1 MVTAARS
8 WAADMSTNVTELI
21 KQGDLLFSKRGSLLD
36 FWQSLYEQFNPI
48 DADFT
53 TTRQLGTDYAAG
65 LMTSYPL
72 IVARDLTD
80 QFSTMLRP
88 SDKEWATMEV
98 DGLQD
103 HDAKKWLEW
112 ATKAQRRAMYDR
124 AAQFVVATKA
134 GDRDFGLAGQCV
146 ISVDMMP
153 DRSALLYRNWHLRD
167 VAWSDGVNGSVECV
181 HRKWDTP
188 TAWELSRIFGVK
200 KLHPKVVEQLGP
212 GRDPYCVVKCRH
224 IVIPTDL
231 YHGETK
237 FRTPLV
243 SIYIDV
249 ENEHIIEVTGQ
260 RINPYVIPRWQRIK
274 GTQYAASP
282 AAICALPEARLL
294 QAMTFTLLEAGEKF
308 TNPPL
313 LGVRE
318 AIRGDVDLAAGGI
331 TYVSAEYDERMGEV
345 LRPLTQDKS
354 GMPLGLELMQRS
366 EEMLKKAFYADKLQ
380 MPVRGPEMTAYEVG
394 QRVQQYIRD
403 ALPLFEPVEV
413 DYNGALCER
422 TFDVMALNGGF
433 GPPDSWPKALRSEQ
447 IEFKFVSPLRDAI
460 EKQKG
465 EIFMQGVQ
473 LVSTA
478 VSLDPSSATVV
489 EASEALRDALEG
501 IGFEAKWM
509 RSREDAQAIN
519 ASEAQQAQAQQ
530 TLEAM
535 GQASAVVKNMG
546 GAAAMPVAA

>member
-1 MVTAARS
+1 
-8 WAADMSTNVTELI
+8 
-21 KQGDLLFSKRGSLLD
+21 
-36 FWQSLYEQFNPI
+36 
-48 DADFT
+48 
-53 TTRQLGTDYAAG
+53 
-65 LMTSYPL
+65 
-72 IVARDLTD
+72 
-80 QFSTMLRP
+80 
-88 SDKEWATMEV
+88 
-98 DGLQD
+98 
-103 HDAKKWLEW
+103 
-112 ATKAQRRAMYDR
+112 
-124 AAQFVVATKA
+124 
-134 GDRDFGLAGQCV
+134 
-146 ISVDMMP
+146 
-153 DRSALLYRNWHLRD
+153 
-167 VAWSDGVNGSVECV
+167 
-181 HRKWDTP
+181 
-188 TAWELSRIFGVK
+188 
-200 KLHPKVVEQLGP
+200 
-212 GRDPYCVVKCRH
+212 
-224 IVIPTDL
+224 
-231 YHGETK
+231 
-237 FRTPLV
+237 
-243 SIYIDV
+243 
-249 ENEHIIEVTGQ
+249 
-260 RINPYVIPRWQRIK
+260 
-274 GTQYAASP
+274 
-282 AAICALPEARLL
+282 
-294 QAMTFTLLEAGEKF
+294 
-308 TNPPL
+308 
-313 LGVRE
+313 
-318 AIRGDVDLAAGGI
+318 VDLAAGGI

-433 GPPDSWPKALRSEQ
+433 GPPDTWPKALRGEQ

-509 RSREDAQAIN
+509 RSREEAQAIN
-519 ASEAQQAQAQQ
+519 ESEAQQAQAQQ

-535 GQASAVVKNMG
+535 NQASTVVKNMG
-546 GAAAMPVAA
+546 GAAAMPVA